1 MEYINE
7 DGSKKNAALDKR
19 EKLSLAF
26 EHLPGMQVTRKR
38 GQARV
43 ANRFH
48 MTLCHLKVK
57 YSEETRK

>member
-1 MEYINE
+1 MGYINE
-7 DGSKKNAALDKR
+7 DGSGKNAALNKR

-26 EHLPGMQVTRKR
+26 EHLPGMQVTRKI

-48 MTLCHLKVK
+48 MTLCQLKVK

>member
-1 MEYINE
+1 MGYINK
-7 DGSKKNAALDKR
+7 DGSGKNAALDKR

-26 EHLPGMQVTRKR
+26 EHLPGMQVTRKK
-38 GQARV
+38 GLARV

-48 MTLCHLKVK
+48 MTLCQLKVK